1 MNVFKRLRQLLN
13 RKQKRTVILLI
24 FLIFIGA
31 LLETLGVSI
40 ILPLVSAIVEP
51 QEILENE
58 YVIMVCDWFHLSF
71 QQPAAFVR
79 LMLIATM
86 VVFAVKNIYLLFLA
100 YIQAGFVTKTEAETS
115 IRLLNEYLNRPY
127 EYYLNADVNALF
139 QTINKDIPHVFELLQ
154 EVMKLLTEIAVSIC
168 LCATLLVVV
177 DMKMTLSIAVLL
189 LIMVVFII
197 FVLKPKLGNLGQGRL
212 KQQVLTMKW
221 MQQGIF
227 GIKDVKVAA
236 KENYFLGN
244 FADAYRKL
252 SGVTRRY
259 TVLNTAPR
267 LIIETVCIVG
277 LLAYMLVSFMNGADM
292 KSMLPLLAA
301 FALAA
306 ARLMPSI
313 NRIST
318 HLSTIAYYEPSLNFV
333 CDHLNIASLK
343 DADLENNQE
352 IMEIKDRIALEKI
365 TFAYPNSER
374 KIFDCADMEIPV
386 GKSVGVIGSSGAGK
400 TTIIDVLLG
409 LLKPQEG
416 CVLCDGTDIRE
427 YYAAWLHN
435 IGYIAQN
442 IYMLDNTIRANVAFG
457 VEEKE
462 INEEQI
468 WKVLEEAQMAEYIRS
483 LPEGLD
489 TVIGDRGVRLS
500 GGQRQRI
507 GIARALYH
515 DPELLVFD
523 EATSALDNETE
534 AAIMDA
540 INSLKGKKTMVII
553 AHRLKTIENC
563 DIVYK
568 VEQGKIERTTL

>member
-1 MNVFKRLRQLLN
+1 MV
-13 RKQKRTVILLI
+13 
-24 FLIFIGA
+24 LIFISA

-40 ILPLVSAIVEP
+40 ILPLVSAVVNPEA
-51 QEILENE
+51 ILNSR
-58 YVIMVCDWFHLSF
+58 YVVMACGWLHLTIRDSASF
-71 QQPAAFVR
+71 VKLLLAVTISIFV
-79 LMLIATM
+79 I
-86 VVFAVKNIYLLFLA
+86 KNVYLLFLY
-100 YIQAGFVTKTEAETS
+100 YIQARFVTRTEAETS

-154 EVMKLLTEIAVSIC
+154 EVMKLLTEIAVSVC
-168 LCATLLVVV
+168 LCVFLLLFTDIV
-177 DMKMTLSIAVLL
+177 MTLSIAALL
-189 LIMVVFII
+189 GVMVAVIVFL
-197 FVLKPKLGNLGQGRL
+197 LKPLLGNLGQGRL

-236 KENYFLGN
+236 KENYFLKN

-259 TVLNTAPR
+259 TVLNNAPR

-277 LLAYMLVSFMNGADM
+277 LLGYMLVSFINGADM
-292 KSMLPLLAA
+292 VKMLPLLGA
-301 FALAA
+301 FAVAA
-306 ARLMPSI
+306 VRLMPSI

-343 DADLENNQE
+343 DADLQE
-352 IMEIKDRIALEKI
+352 AEGTMAFADKIRLKDI
-365 TFAYPNSER
+365 TYAYPNTER
-374 KIFDCADMEIPV
+374 RIFDHADMEIPV
-386 GKSVGVIGSSGAGK
+386 GSSVGVVGSSGAGK

-409 LLKPQEG
+409 LLVPQDG
-416 CVLCDGTDIRE
+416 SVLCDGTDIRDR
-427 YYAAWLHN
+427 YAAWLHN

-457 VEEKE
+457 VDEDEVKEERVWE
-462 INEEQI
+462 
-468 WKVLEEAQMAEYIRS
+468 VLQEAQMADYIRS

-523 EATSALDNETE
+523 EATSALDNDTE
-534 AAIMDA
+534 AAIMEA
-540 INSLKGKKTMVII
+540 INSLKGRKTMVII

-563 DIVYK
+563 DILYK
-568 VEQGKIERTTL
+568 VEQGKIERVTG